1 MKPIIN
7 YQHFTLPVIFAA
19 LLMGCAGKKSS
30 SSSSEQFFSSWSAT
44 VPTKITNFT
53 TGNATRVLANG
64 TIQQTYSDVTAVTS
78 FDVSRNLTAVTLR
91 QSGLN
96 AISFSIS
103 NGDTIVKD
111 TTGNNFVLTNT
122 RSTSIGIISNPFSYG
137 FEYQTYGSWGNW
149 GNVGAGSNAVSIGSF
164 TPVNNVPVIGNATF
178 QGGANGYY
186 VANGLSYIA
195 SASMTA
201 NADFAS
207 RTITFTTADTK
218 LVGNVSGT
226 ILNASSL
233 NLSGSIAYGPNSN
246 LLTGSVTSASGLS
259 GSIVG
264 NFYGP
269 NANEIGGTFGLNKSS
284 GETFVGGFGGKR

>member
-1 MKPIIN
+1 MKLTLNFQPHLWVIISS
-7 YQHFTLPVIFAA
+7 LILA
-19 LLMGCAGKKSS
+19 GCAGKNS
-30 SSSSEQFFSSWSAT
+30 SSSSEQTFSSWSAT
-44 VPTKITNFT
+44 VPLKITNFT

-64 TIQQTYSDVTAVTS
+64 TTQQTYSDVTAVTS

-96 AISFSIS
+96 TISFSIS

-111 TTGNNFVLTNT
+111 STNNNFVLTNN
-122 RSTSIGIISNPFSYG
+122 RSTTIGIIANPFNYG
-137 FEYQTYGSWGNW
+137 YEYQTYGSWGNW

-164 TPVNNVPVIGNATF
+164 TPANNVPVIGNATF

-186 VANGLSYIA
+186 VLNGLSYIA

-201 NADFAS
+201 NANFAS

-218 LVGNVSGT
+218 LVGTVSGAT
-226 ILNASSL
+226 LSASSL

-246 LLTGSVTSASGLS
+246 LFTGSVTSASGLS

>member
-1 MKPIIN
+1 MKLTLNFQPHLWVIISS
-7 YQHFTLPVIFAA
+7 LILA
-19 LLMGCAGKKSS
+19 GCAGKNS
-30 SSSSEQFFSSWSAT
+30 SSSSEQTFSSWSAT
-44 VPTKITNFT
+44 VPLKITNFT

-64 TIQQTYSDVTAVTS
+64 TTQQTYSDVTAVTS

-96 AISFSIS
+96 TISFSIS

-111 TTGNNFVLTNT
+111 STNNNFVLTNN
-122 RSTSIGIISNPFSYG
+122 RSTTIGIIANPFNYG
-137 FEYQTYGSWGNW
+137 YEYQTYGSWGNW

-164 TPVNNVPVIGNATF
+164 TPANNVPVIGNATF

-186 VANGLSYIA
+186 VLNGLSYIA

-218 LVGNVSGT
+218 LVGTVSGAT
-226 ILNASSL
+226 LSASSL

>member
-1 MKPIIN
+1 MKLTLNFQPHLWVIISSII
-7 YQHFTLPVIFAA
+7 LA
-19 LLMGCAGKKSS
+19 GCAGKNS
-30 SSSSEQFFSSWSAT
+30 SSSSEQTFSSWSAT
-44 VPTKITNFT
+44 VPLKITNFT
-53 TGNATRVLANG
+53 AGNATRVLANG
-64 TIQQTYSDVTAVTS
+64 TTQQTYSDVTAVTS

-96 AISFSIS
+96 TISFSIS

-111 TTGNNFVLTNT
+111 STNNNFVLTNN
-122 RSTSIGIISNPFSYG
+122 RSTTIGIIANPFNYG
-137 FEYQTYGSWGNW
+137 YEYQTYGSWGNW
-149 GNVGAGSNAVSIGSF
+149 GSVGAGSNAVSIGSF
-164 TPVNNVPVIGNATF
+164 TPANNVPVIGNATF

-186 VANGLSYIA
+186 VLNGLSYIA

-218 LVGNVSGT
+218 LVGTVSGAT
-226 ILNASSL
+226 LSASSL